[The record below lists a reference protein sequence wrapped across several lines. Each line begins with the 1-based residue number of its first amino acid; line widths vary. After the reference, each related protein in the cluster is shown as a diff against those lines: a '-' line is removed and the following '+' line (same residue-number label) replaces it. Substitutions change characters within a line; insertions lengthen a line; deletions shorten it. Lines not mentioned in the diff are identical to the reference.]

1 MMKVIF
7 YDKRRETMTSVGGV
21 LQIQSKCIGHTN
33 GRPAKVWLLLM
44 ENREELAFKKSEFEI
59 ERVEI

>member
-7 YDKRRETMTSVGGV
+7 FDKRRETMTSVGNV
-21 LQIQSKCIGHTN
+21 IQLQSARREIN
-33 GRPAKVWLLLM
+33 GRMAKVWLLVMNEGEDRIL
-44 ENREELAFKKSEFEI
+44 KQSEFEI

>member
-7 YDKRRETMTSVGGV
+7 FDKRRETMTSVGGIIQ
-21 LQIQSKCIGHTN
+21 LQSARREVN
-33 GRPAKVWLLLM
+33 GRMAKVWLLVMNDGDDRIL
-44 ENREELAFKKSEFEI
+44 KQSEFEI